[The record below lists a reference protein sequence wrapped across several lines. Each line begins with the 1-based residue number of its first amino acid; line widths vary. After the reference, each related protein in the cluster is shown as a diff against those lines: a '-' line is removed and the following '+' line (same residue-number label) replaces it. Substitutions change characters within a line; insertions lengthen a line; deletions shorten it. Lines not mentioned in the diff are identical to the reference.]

1 MFGKTDLPL
10 SELPLHTGTSYLFY
24 LQLLSYC
31 YVTTLCSTF
40 THDFCHYLATFIK
53 AFLVKKKNHMNR
65 DIMQERGRERERG
78 GERGAALKR
87 VEHGKKKNDL
97 LFFSSDPP

>member
-1 MFGKTDLPL
+1 
-10 SELPLHTGTSYLFY
+10 
-24 LQLLSYC
+24 
-31 YVTTLCSTF
+31 
-40 THDFCHYLATFIK
+40 
-53 AFLVKKKNHMNR
+53 MNR